1 MNLVFLHPHY
11 LFGGNKQ
18 TWSAGEAGH
27 DETTVCS
34 GSRATFYRSA
44 SASSSVSF
52 STDVS
57 TLDSSE
63 RSADYIYI
71 AGLNL
76 SIAKEGLVNIS
87 LWGDDNSDFS
97 TQTEACSQVD
107 IALTDLVGRNNEDF
121 VLEVDSPFTRQ
132 YWKALF
138 ELGTGS
144 SAFQWEFRSLCFG
157 QFFYFDVEPSAPASQ
172 KVSLDYSREYR
183 RNFSLT
189 WTGITNLKLQEFV
202 NKILKHRRY
211 NPVILYARTWDG
223 ILNGETLIPT
233 KIVNFELTRAVHN
246 FNKIKVEFEEI
257 I

>member
-1 MNLVFLHPHY
+1 MNLVFLHPHH

-18 TWSAGEAGH
+18 DWSAGETGH
-27 DETTVCS
+27 SEATVCS

-44 SASSSVSF
+44 TASSSISF

-63 RSADYIYI
+63 QSADYIYV

-76 SIAKEGLVNIS
+76 SIAKEGLLSIS

-97 TQTEACSQVD
+97 TETEACSQTD

-121 VLEVDSPFTRQ
+121 ILEVDSPFTRQ

-138 ELGTGS
+138 EIGTGS

-157 QFFYFDVEPSAPASQ
+157 QFFYFGVEPSAPASQ
-172 KVSLDYSREYR
+172 KLMIDFSREYR
-183 RNFSLT
+183 RTFNLT
-189 WTGITNLKLQEFV
+189 WFGVTNLKLQEFT

-211 NPVILYARTWDG
+211 NPVILYARDWDG
-223 ILNGETLIPT
+223 ILNGETLIPC
-233 KIVNFELTRAVHN
+233 KITSFELTRAKHD